1 MNQQFG
7 LSDFSRTGMG
17 QDVSALGS
25 LGGLR
30 QGFNQ
35 ANLSA
40 DAQAAQ
46 TGAYEPYGRLSQ
58 YGNSLTGL
66 LGGVSGSQYAEPGQ
80 TNPFQ
85 TAISTALGVG
95 GLFGKIYG

>member
-7 LSDFSRTGMG
+7 LSDFGRQSMG

-30 QGFNQ
+30 QGQ
-35 ANLSA
+35 QQSLLSA

-58 YGNSLTGL
+58 YGNTLTGL
-66 LGGVSGSQYAEPGQ
+66 AGGVAGDQYQQQGSS
-80 TNPFQ
+80 NPFQ
-85 TAISTALGVG
+85 TALGTATGLA
-95 GLFGKIYG
+95 GLFGQIYK

>member
-1 MNQQFG
+1 
-7 LSDFSRTGMG
+7 MG

-25 LGGLR
+25 LGGIR
-30 QGFNQ
+30 QGMTQ

-40 DAQAAQ
+40 DQQAAQ

-58 YGNSLTGL
+58 YGNTLTGL
-66 LGGVSGSQYAEPGQ
+66 AGGVAGSQYQDPGQ

-85 TAISTALGVG
+85 TALGTATGLA